1 MKRILTSVGAL
12 TLMASVSFGQ
22 LIDEKNVTLTMD
34 LQPILQLNL
43 QGPDQID
50 FVFDDINDY
59 VAGITKYGATVL
71 KVSSSVSFDLWATGL
86 STSNDFLWDN
96 PIEYGGG
103 SAATGP
109 VDEIPITGVE
119 IHQYPANPTVT
130 DVIATC
136 TGAYA
141 FSVNNDYSQALSEVT
156 YVTVGGIDM
165 PALAT
170 QNNAVFTASNATPY
184 LPPLNGAAAV
194 NAEKYIAGG
203 EGVTAGCQVS
213 GGTYLTQNMVGGIP
227 TNDGY
232 YFTLDYRIL
241 PGLPS
246 VFPSANADATDAAQ
260 STQAFAVGEYMSD
273 ADLATSLGDLGTPND
288 FAAPGVY
295 TMYIKYILVQ
305 DQ

>member
-1 MKRILTSVGAL
+1 MSAGAL
-12 TLMASVSFGQ
+12 AMMASVSFGQ

-34 LQPILQLNL
+34 MQPILQLNL

-59 VAGITKYGATVL
+59 VAGITKYAATVL

-86 STSNDFLWDN
+86 STTTDFLWDN

-103 SAATGP
+103 SAVTGP
-109 VDEIPITGVE
+109 VDEVPITGVE

-130 DVIATC
+130 DAIALC

-141 FSVNNDYSQALSEVT
+141 FTANNDYSAAFSPVT
-156 YVTVGGIDM
+156 YVTVGGVDM

-170 QNNAVFTASNATPY
+170 ENNAVFTTSNATPY
-184 LPPLNGAAAV
+184 LPPLNGIAAV

-203 EGVTAGCQVS
+203 EGLAAGCQVS
-213 GGTYLTQNMVGGIP
+213 GGTYLTQNLVGGIP
-227 TNDGY
+227 VNDGY
-232 YFTLDYRIL
+232 FFTLDYRIL
-241 PGLPS
+241 PGLPA
-246 VFPSANADATDAAQ
+246 VFPSANADLTDASQ
-260 STQAFAVGEYMSD
+260 STQGFAAGEYVSD
-273 ADLATSLGDLGTPND
+273 ADLVTSLGDVGTPND